1 MLCEFPFA
9 TLDTYSTYAP
19 LMILQKMQVA
29 SDLGIVNHCRLR
41 EPNNVLGS
49 HFRRLRIDRR

>member
-9 TLDTYSTYAP
+9 TLDTYTTYAP

-29 SDLGIVNHCRLR
+29 SDLEIVKHCCLR
-41 EPNNVLGS
+41 ESNNVLGG
-49 HFRRLRIDRR
+49 HFE